1 MKNIKNLCVGLVISL
16 AAPVALA
23 TPITSGLE
31 LWLDATDATTILD
44 GAGLNPGDAG
54 FSGNVSLWSDK
65 SAAGRDATSAGTTQP
80 TYDTSAMSGSPTI
93 TFSGSSFFELASTIS
108 SGEETIFIVTRM
120 FTNGDNEGPWLGNSN
135 DLGAHGVPGAFFNDN
150 DRYFVATGDALF
162 GFVSAPSPTSDT
174 IVVEWRSN
182 CCEFNPVQVTV
193 LENGSTVLSGLPV
206 PGTMEINT
214 VGWFPFQDRH
224 FYGEISEILFYS
236 RALSQGEVGQVQG
249 YLSAKY
255 AIPVEAS
262 GVPEPVTL
270 ALLGVGLAGI
280 GAMRRSQSA

>member
-108 SGEETIFIVTRM
+108 SSEETIFIVTRM

-162 GFVSAPSPTSDT
+162 GFVPASSPTTDT
-174 IVVEWRSN
+174 IVMEMRSGD
-182 CCEFNPVQVTV
+182 EVSM
-193 LENGSTVLSGLPV
+193 LENGSVILSGLPV
-206 PGTMEINT
+206 TGTMEINT
-214 VGWFPFQDRH
+214 VGWFPFGDRH
-224 FYGEISEILFYS
+224 FYGEISEVLFYG
-236 RALSQGEVGQVQG
+236 RALSQGEVGQVQS

-255 AIPVEAS
+255 SIPAQSS
-262 GVPEPVTL
+262 GIPEPATL

-280 GAMRRSQSA
+280 GAMRRSKSA

>member
-1 MKNIKNLCVGLVISL
+1 MKNINNLCAGVLLATL
-16 AAPVALA
+16 AAPAAFA

-108 SGEETIFIVTRM
+108 SSEETIFIVTRM

-162 GFVSAPSPTSDT
+162 GFVPAPSPTTDT
-174 IVVEWRSN
+174 IVMEMRSGD
-182 CCEFNPVQVTV
+182 EVSM
-193 LENGSTVLSGLPV
+193 LENGSVILSGLPV
-206 PGTMEINT
+206 TGTMEINT
-214 VGWFPFQDRH
+214 VGWFPFQDRY

-249 YLSAKY
+249 YLSTKY
-255 AIPVEAS
+255 AIPVEGS
-262 GVPEPVTL
+262 GVPEPATL

-280 GAMRRSQSA
+280 GAMRRSKCA